1 MDWVIGILR
10 QVNKLSDIS
19 SDDDDVYFLLDTHY

>member
-1 MDWVIGILR
+1 VIGILR

-19 SDDDDVYFLLDTHY
+19 SDDDVYFLLDTHN